1 MPQGYAVIWSTM
13 GYFEISGHGHGTC
26 HNGYRLCKGPKNPA
40 ANPLQKHLFS
50 VLEFPNIT
58 FIRHVQTLEAL
69 TGNARGLSMVSD
81 TWQLILDLFE
91 SSNIYNFVILSC
103 KLIDGEKLW
112 SSGSCQKLVT
122 YSQGQK
128 IWEKLLFG
136 QFCISLPFS
145 LLTMLRN
152 NERILRRAMLWVHNI
167 VWGKGGILKALFKIL
182 VIFCHWL
189 SEIYKKNNEEVRSM
203 LFQIT
208 QICFNESDCAMLHC
222 LMRIM
227 TENGAKMTQKLPQ

>member
-1 MPQGYAVIWSTM
+1 M
-13 GYFEISGHGHGTC
+13 
-26 HNGYRLCKGPKNPA
+26 
-40 ANPLQKHLFS
+40 
-50 VLEFPNIT
+50 
-58 FIRHVQTLEAL
+58 QTLEAL

-91 SSNIYNFVILSC
+91 SSNIYNFVILSY

-112 SSGSCQKLVT
+112 GSESCQKLVT
-122 YSQGQK
+122 YNKGQK

-136 QFCISLPFS
+136 QFCVSLPFS

-152 NERILRRAMLWVHNI
+152 NERILRRAMLWVRNI
-167 VWGKGGILKALFKIL
+167 VWEKGGILNALFKIPI
-182 VIFCHWL
+182 IFCHWL

-208 QICFNESDCAMLHC
+208 QICFNESDCAMLHS